1 MRAIPTSILLAL
13 FSLSVA
19 PAQDKNA
26 VVAAPPGATSAK
38 VPAVTSPTPTPA
50 TGKQNDYGLLYNAHA
65 AKSVANICPTGCRV
79 PTQADFQA
87 LIDHLKPDAHLKLS
101 DPAFWGSGNKAT
113 NASGFSARPAGG
125 FGGDA
130 PGGGYDFGKV
140 AHFWSSTARAEGGTY
155 LLLIHGADA
164 SAEAMASDRYG
175 FSVRCISEQA
185 GAGLVAGSTSA
196 GADVGT
202 STATIQDADGN
213 SYKTVRIGQ
222 QVWMAENLRTTKFSD
237 GTPIAMVSEK
247 GQWVTMDSAA
257 YTSVSQP

>member
-1 MRAIPTSILLAL
+1 MVTTPFVIFAGRSALASRPLAIIVSFLVLVSSAQ
-13 FSLSVA
+13 A
-19 PAQDKNA
+19 PAA
-26 VVAAPPGATSAK
+26 TSPAPP
-38 VPAVTSPTPTPA
+38 PA
-50 TGKQNDYGLLYNAHA
+50 TTNSQKDYGFLYNAHA

-101 DPAFWGSGNKAT
+101 DPAFWGSGNNMT

-130 PGGGYDFGKV
+130 PGSGYDFGKV
-140 AHFWSSTARAEGGTY
+140 AHFWSSTARTEGGTY
-155 LLLIHGADA
+155 LLLINDADA
-164 SAEAMASDRYG
+164 GAGAMAGDRYG

-202 STATIQDADGN
+202 STPTIQDADGN

-222 QVWMAENLRTTKFSD
+222 QLWMAENLRTTKFSD
-237 GTPIAMVSEK
+237 GTPIALVSDT

-257 YTSVSQP
+257 YTPVSQP